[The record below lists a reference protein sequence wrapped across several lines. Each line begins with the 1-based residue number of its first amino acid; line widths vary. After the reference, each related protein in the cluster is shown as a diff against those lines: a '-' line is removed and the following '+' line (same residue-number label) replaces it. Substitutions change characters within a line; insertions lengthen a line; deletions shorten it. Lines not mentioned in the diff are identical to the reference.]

1 MSGIFSPKSR
11 DLARLCQSCR
21 KVFRNPR
28 PTQWKQAGEQV
39 TNIKHPSISSY
50 TLTGQ
55 QKGCAHHHLS
65 AIPWAVSVKNC
76 EPAHTDVSSK
86 TPKHLFFSTVA
97 LFTMQRDQHTDVLLT
112 YYFTLFNHR
121 IIVRV
126 AVLMLSHFHCYLTP
140 QPDGTK
146 KCGCLVQLGTAS
158 NKGKIFFQFW
168 LFSYMS
174 SYKLVAA
181 AHLFLTTQINLSKFL
196 LTGAFWQKTA
206 RDGSSLRSSSSSDMS
221 VCQSHTHNHA
231 THHATTMVFSG
242 LFFKDIYIRYIWPSS
257 RQALM

>member
-1 MSGIFSPKSR
+1 M
-11 DLARLCQSCR
+11 
-21 KVFRNPR
+21 
-28 PTQWKQAGEQV
+28 
-39 TNIKHPSISSY
+39 
-50 TLTGQ
+50 
-55 QKGCAHHHLS
+55 
-65 AIPWAVSVKNC
+65 KNC

-86 TPKHLFFSTVA
+86 TPKHFFFSTVA
-97 LFTMQRDQHTDVLLT
+97 LFTMQKDQHTDVLLT

-146 KCGCLVQLGTAS
+146 RCGCLVQLGTAS
-158 NKGKIFFQFW
+158 NKGKI
-168 LFSYMS
+168 LFSVLALLLHVFIQTCGS
-174 SYKLVAA
+174 SSSL
-181 AHLFLTTQINLSKFL
+181 LTTQINLSKFL

-206 RDGSSLRSSSSSDMS
+206 RDGSSLRSSSSSNMS

-242 LFFKDIYIRYIWPSS
+242 LFFKDIYIRYI
-257 RQALM
+257 